1 MSDAFLFY
9 ATNKHLLFFFFFS
22 VMCVYFC
29 ECTQHSAHEPDD
41 SLQES
46 VLSYHASGI
55 ELRSYVGFRPA
66 LHMYMHLCIY
76 KHVHKHQHTFLL
88 KHLTG
93 PCSMSNSGTLLQFQ
107 GPQPVALMCGGS
119 FKR

>member
-9 ATNKHLLFFFFFS
+9 ATNKHLLFFFFS

-55 ELRSYVGFRPA
+55 ELRSYVSFRPA